1 MNTKAD
7 RPECECR
14 AELQEHEVRSN
25 SGITRKARE
34 KCECRAELQEHE
46 VRSNSGITRK
56 AREKCECR
64 AELREHEVRSNLV
77 LTRNAVEKCEVE
89 EQAPPSPLAPLHKFC
104 YYILMCCDV
113 FLHRPRHKQDH
124 VCGGC

>member
-34 KCECRAELQEHE
+34 KCECR
-46 VRSNSGITRK
+46 T
-56 AREKCECR
+56 
-64 AELREHEVRSNLV
+64 ELREHEVRSNLV
-77 LTRNAVEKCEVE
+77 LTRNVCREARTCE
-89 EQAPPSPLAPLHKFC
+89 SLPLTSNSAIIYRCVVMYFC
-104 YYILMCCDV
+104 TGHGINRIMCVADAE
-113 FLHRPRHKQDH
+113 RI
-124 VCGGC
+124 GA